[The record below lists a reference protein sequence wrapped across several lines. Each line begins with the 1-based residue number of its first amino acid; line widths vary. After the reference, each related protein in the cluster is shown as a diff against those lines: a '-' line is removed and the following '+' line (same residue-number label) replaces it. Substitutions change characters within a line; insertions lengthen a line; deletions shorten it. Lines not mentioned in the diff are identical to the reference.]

1 MGSYLLYRAYYKFS
15 LQPLRKSGL
24 EKLAIHSILSPFIL
38 ANTYYFSPQE
48 LYDRGGNNVL
58 LFFTSS
64 VLCVPVLLGT
74 YPESE

>member
-24 EKLAIHSILSPFIL
+24 EKLAIHSILFPFIL
-38 ANTYYFSPQE
+38 ADTYFSPQE
-48 LYDRGGNNVL
+48 LYDGGGKV
-58 LFFTSS
+58 FFTSS